1 MISTETIGALPAI
14 RITAP
19 DGAQAL
25 VALYGAHLLS
35 WKTPD
40 GRERLFMSERSPLDG
55 SAAIRGGVPVIFP
68 QFATRGDG
76 QRHGVARLSTWRLGS
91 TGDEGNQASAEFL
104 LTQDDVPARL
114 AQGWPH
120 RFALSLRFTLDG
132 DTLRMDY
139 QVTNTSD
146 ASWDFACALHTYY
159 AVGAFTQTSLHGLAA
174 GTLRFAGALDD
185 IHPAT
190 GTLELQTAD
199 SRLRLQQQGFTEWVV
214 WNPGEQGAAA
224 IADLADHE
232 HSDFLC
238 IEPARVD
245 QKPLAAGAQWQGTHS
260 VTVLQG

>member
-1 MISTETIGALPAI
+1 MISTETAGALPAI

-40 GRERLFMSERSPLDG
+40 GRERLFMSARSPLDG

-76 QRHGVARLSTWRLGS
+76 QRHGVARLSTWQLGS
-91 TGDEGNQASAEFL
+91 TGDEANQASAEFL

-120 RFALSLRFTLDG
+120 RFTLSLRFTLDG
-132 DTLRMDY
+132 YTLRIDY
-139 QVTNTSD
+139 RVDNTSD

-159 AVGAFTQTSLHGLAA
+159 AVGEFTQASLHGLAA
-174 GTLRFAGALDD
+174 GTIEFAGALDD
-185 IHPAT
+185 IHGAT
-190 GTLELQTAD
+190 EALELQTAD
-199 SRLRLQQQGFTEWVV
+199 ARLLLQQQGFTEWVV
-214 WNPGEQGAAA
+214 WNPGADGAAA
-224 IADLADHE
+224 IADLGDDDHRA
-232 HSDFLC
+232 FLC

-245 QKPLAAGAQWQGTHS
+245 KQPLAAGASWHGTHS
-260 VTVLQG
+260 VTVLGA

>member
-1 MISTETIGALPAI
+1 MISKETVGTLPAI

-25 VALYGAHLLS
+25 VALFGAHLLS

-40 GRERLFMSERSPLDG
+40 GRERLFMSECSPLDG

-68 QFATRGDG
+68 QFSTRGTG

-91 TGDEGNQASAEFL
+91 TGDESSQASAEFL
-104 LTQDDVPARL
+104 LTQDDVPAKL

-132 DTLRMDY
+132 ATLRMDY
-139 QVTNTSD
+139 RVQNTSD
-146 ASWDFACALHTYY
+146 ANWDFACALHTYY
-159 AVGAFTQTSLHGLAA
+159 AVGEFTQTSLHGLAA
-174 GTLRFAGALDD
+174 GTIGFAAALDD

-190 GTLELQTAD
+190 ETLELRTPDA
-199 SRLRLQQQGFTEWVV
+199 RLCLRQQGFTEWVV
-214 WNPGEQGAAA
+214 WNPGAQGAAA

-232 HSDFLC
+232 HSQFLC

-245 QKPLAAGAQWQGTHS
+245 QKPLAAGGEWRGTHS
-260 VTVLQG
+260 VTVL

>member
-1 MISTETIGALPAI
+1 MISKETVGALPAI

-76 QRHGVARLSTWRLGS
+76 QRHGVARLSAWQLGS

-104 LTQDDVPARL
+104 LTQDDVPSSL

-139 QVTNTSD
+139 HVHNTSG

-159 AVGAFTQTSLHGLAA
+159 AVGEFTKTSLHGLAC
-174 GTLRFAGALDD
+174 GTVNFADALDD

-190 GTLELQTAD
+190 AALELQTAD

-214 WNPGEQGAAA
+214 WNPGAKGAAA

-232 HSDFLC
+232 HSAFLC

-245 QKPLAAGAQWQGTHS
+245 KKPLAAGAEWRGTHS
-260 VTVLQG
+260 VTVLRA